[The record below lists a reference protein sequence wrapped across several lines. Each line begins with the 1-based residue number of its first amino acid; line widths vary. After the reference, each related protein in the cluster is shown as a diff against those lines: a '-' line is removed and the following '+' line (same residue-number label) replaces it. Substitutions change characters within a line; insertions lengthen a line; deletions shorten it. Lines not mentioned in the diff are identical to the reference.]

1 MNVFRR
7 DIALEDLA
15 DCAFYIS
22 DDDPG
27 KADEFVDAFEES
39 VARLAQ
45 MPYVGAAYSTENPA
59 LYGLRRWL
67 IKGFEK
73 YLIFY
78 LVFEDTID
86 VVRILHSAR
95 DIASILED
103 DA

>member
-15 DCAFYIS
+15 DCALYIS

-45 MPYVGAAYSTENPA
+45 MP
-59 LYGLRRWL
+59 
-67 IKGFEK
+67 
-73 YLIFY
+73 
-78 LVFEDTID
+78 
-86 VVRILHSAR
+86 
-95 DIASILED
+95 
-103 DA
+103 